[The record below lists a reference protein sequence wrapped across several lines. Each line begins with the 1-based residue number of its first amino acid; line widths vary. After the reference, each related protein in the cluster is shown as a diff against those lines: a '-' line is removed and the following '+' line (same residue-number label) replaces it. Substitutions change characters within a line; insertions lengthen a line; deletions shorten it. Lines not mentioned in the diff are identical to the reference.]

1 MSNNQMIQ
9 VQQLSIGKQGNP
21 KVQNQMQGH
30 EHHNLKEMQ
39 QHQPHHHNDHN
50 QQGQDNQDSHG
61 YNVTLRYNP
70 TIPNAG
76 TPTQI
81 TISIKEKR
89 TGRPLAG
96 FERVHD
102 KLMHMIIV
110 GEDLSYFA
118 HIHPTLEADTGNFS
132 ITNNFPEADNYKIWV
147 DFKPKGGIQSLVT
160 FKLDNMIGA
169 PHKPIPLT
177 GDIQSSTIEVDEKYQ
192 VKMASPI
199 EMAANTAVDIVFEV
213 SDAEGNPITDL
224 EPLMGAGGHVV
235 IISSDRNEFL
245 HVHPTQEVSPDW
257 NGGPKV
263 SFSTSFPK
271 PGIYKA
277 WGQFQHNRR
286 TVTADFILNVK

>member
-1 MSNNQMIQ
+1 MTNNQRTQ
-9 VQQLSIGKQGNP
+9 FQQLSIGNQGNS
-21 KVQNQMQGH
+21 KVHNQMQGH
-30 EHHNLKEMQ
+30 EHHHLKEMKQ
-39 QHQPHHHNDHN
+39 QHPQLHHDHN
-50 QQGQDNQDSHG
+50 QQRQDNQDNPG

-76 TPTQI
+76 KPTEI
-81 TISIKEKR
+81 TVSINEKG
-89 TGRPLAG
+89 TGRPVTD
-96 FERVHD
+96 FEKVHD
-102 KLMHMIIV
+102 KLLHMIIV

-118 HIHPTLEADTGNFS
+118 HIHPTIDADTGNFS

-147 DFKPKGGIQSLVT
+147 DFKSKDGIQSLVT
-160 FKLDNMIGA
+160 FNLDKMIGT

-177 GDIQSSTIEVDEKYQ
+177 GDIQSVTKEIDEKYQ
-192 VKMASPI
+192 VRLKTPI
-199 EMAANTAVDIVFEV
+199 GIMANTAVDIAFELL
-213 SDAEGNPITDL
+213 DARGNPITDL

-235 IISSDRNEFL
+235 IISNDRNEFL
-245 HVHPTQEVSPDW
+245 HVHPTHEVSSDW
-257 NGGPKV
+257 KGGPDV

>member
-1 MSNNQMIQ
+1 MIQ